1 MNCIKFI
8 NKNKILDD
16 TINKLL
22 TLKTCYQ
29 KMNPIINNKIKLISL
44 VNFII
49 IIDQKLNFN
58 DINQKISNNIYK
70 FLDDYIIDILSFHN
84 IIPKIVKNHYYNN
97 IRIPRLNKWRDNLK
111 IGDYCDSIDE
121 ESSITAIGYN
131 ARWFE
136 AKIIKIRNDEVEV
149 KYLGWKDRYNRWIDK
164 NDTKNILPHMTVKS
178 NWRQKLRK
186 NSYVEI
192 QTLHTK
198 EFWNGSEKEYTKWN
212 KAKVIH
218 VERSIKYKNQEI
230 LENKIKEIICQL
242 ENGTLKIFTDLYDP
256 TLVEFGTHNWLK

>member
-84 IIPKIVKNHYYNN
+84 IILKDVKNNYYNN
-97 IRIPRLNKWRDNLK
+97 IRIQRLKKWRNNLK
-111 IGDYCDSIDE
+111 IGDYCDAIDE

-136 AKIIKIRNDEVEV
+136 AKIIKIRKDEVQV
-149 KYLGWKDRYNRWIDK
+149 KFLGWKDRYNRWINKSDI
-164 NDTKNILPHMTVKS
+164 KNILPHMTIKS
-178 NWRQKLRK
+178 NWRKNLRK

-192 QTLHTK
+192 QTLHKT
-198 EFWNGSEKEYTKWN
+198 EFWNGMEKEYSKWN
-212 KAKVIH
+212 KAIVLH
-218 VERSIKYKNQEI
+218 VERSIKYYNQEI
-230 LENKIKEIICQL
+230 LENKIKSIICQL
-242 ENGTLKIFTDLYDP
+242 ENGTIYIFTNLYDP

>member
-8 NKNKILDD
+8 NKSKLLDD

-44 VNFII
+44 FDFIN

-58 DINQKISNNIYK
+58 DIDQKISNNIYQ
-70 FLDDYIIDILSFHN
+70 FLDDYIINILSFYN
-84 IIPKIVKNHYYNN
+84 KITIDVKNHYYNN
-97 IRIPRLNKWRDNLK
+97 IRIKRLNKWRNNLK
-111 IGDYCDSIDE
+111 IGDYCDAIDE

-149 KYLGWKDRYNRWIDK
+149 KYLGWKDRYNRWIDI
-164 NDTKNILPHMTVKS
+164 NDTKSILPHMTVKS
-178 NWRQKLRK
+178 NWRKKLRK

-192 QTLHTK
+192 QTFTEVFLNDFTK
-198 EFWNGSEKEYTKWN
+198 NYTKWN
-212 KAKVIH
+212 KAIVLD
-218 VERSIKYKNQEI
+218 VERSIKYYNQEI
-230 LENKIKEIICQL
+230 LKNKIKTIICQL
-242 ENGTLKIFTDLYDP
+242 ENGTIKIFTDLYDS

>member
-16 TINKLL
+16 TIKKLL
-22 TLKTCYQ
+22 ILKNCNQ
-29 KMNPIINNKIKLISL
+29 KLNPIINNKIKLISL

-97 IRIPRLNKWRDNLK
+97 IRIPRLKKWRDNLK
-111 IGDYCDSIDE
+111 IGDYCDAIDE
-121 ESSITAIGYN
+121 ESSITATGYN

-136 AKIIKIRNDEVEV
+136 AKIIKIRKDEVEV
-149 KYLGWKDRYNRWIDK
+149 KYLGWKDRYNRRIDK
-164 NDTKNILPHMTVKS
+164 NDTKSILPHMTVKS
-178 NWRQKLRK
+178 NWRQNLRK

-192 QTLHTK
+192 QTSTEVFLNDFAK
-198 EFWNGSEKEYTKWN
+198 NYTKWN
-212 KAKVIH
+212 KAIVLH
-218 VERSIKYKNQEI
+218 VERSIKYYNQEI
-230 LENKIKEIICQL
+230 LENKIKTIICQL
-242 ENGTLKIFTDLYDP
+242 ENGTLKIFTNLYDP